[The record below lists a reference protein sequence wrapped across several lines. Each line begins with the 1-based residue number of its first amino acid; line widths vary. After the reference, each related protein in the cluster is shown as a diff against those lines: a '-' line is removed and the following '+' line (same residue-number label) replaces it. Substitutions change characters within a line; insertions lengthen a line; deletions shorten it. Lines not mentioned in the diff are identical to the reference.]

1 MRTLTALLRDLDPG
15 ALIAVFGG
23 LGLLTLYAYQGQAEF
38 FAAAIGPD
46 TDLGAWGPWAAEC
59 WQFGAA
65 FVLMGLAP
73 ALWFRLG
80 QRRPLAEM
88 GLTLGDWRFGL
99 RFVGV
104 AALALLA
111 PLWIN
116 AGSPAFQAEYPLA
129 RLATR
134 SWALLAGWECCY
146 AVYYLG
152 WEALFRGF
160 WQLGQRRHLGL
171 FGALALQAAAST
183 VLHVGKPEG
192 EFAAAVVAGLVF
204 GLVAVR
210 TRSILYVFLLHWYVG
225 AMTDLFC
232 ALRAGDLG

>member
-1 MRTLTALLRDLDPG
+1 MRALTALYDGLDTG
-15 ALIAVFGG
+15 TVVAVFGG

-38 FAAAIGPD
+38 FSTKLAP
-46 TDLGAWGPWAAEC
+46 DLGLGVWGPWAAES

-65 FVLMGLAP
+65 FVLMGLVP
-73 ALWFRLG
+73 LLWFRLG
-80 QRRPLAEM
+80 QGRPLSEL
-88 GLTLGDWRFGL
+88 GLCLGDWRFGL
-99 RFVGV
+99 RFVAIG
-104 AALALLA
+104 ALALTI
-111 PLWIN
+111 PLWIS

-129 RLATR
+129 KIATR
-134 SWALLAGWECCY
+134 SWGLFVAWECCY

-183 VLHVGKPEG
+183 ILHIGKPEG

-232 ALRAGDLG
+232 ALRAGAPC